1 LIDRKLKEMI
11 GQMIMVGFREAEL
24 SEDCPV
30 GRAVKDFSLGGVV
43 LYNIDLKC
51 FLEEQQKKP
60 DLTREEAARIYP
72 RNIIS
77 PEQLR
82 VLTSRLKSD
91 AKIPLLIAADQ
102 EGGLVSRLGPAAGF
116 PETPSP
122 QMLGEKDEIM
132 ATRNAAGAIAADLSR
147 SGINLNLAPV
157 VDLNL
162 NPQGRIARDG
172 RSFGSDPKRVY
183 RHAEAFILAHRE
195 KEILTCLKHFP
206 GKGSAGKDT
215 HFEVADVTSSYRPQE
230 IHPFFWLIEEEL
242 ADTVMTSHMHHRGW
256 DKQYP
261 ITLSPKVLR
270 GLLREEL
277 RYPGVVI
284 SDDLLMGAI
293 IRRFGL
299 EEACLLAVEAGV
311 DILLASNNSPKA
323 YDPDLFERMFEALY
337 RAVEGRRLSKT
348 MMETSYARIMT
359 LKGRLK
365 NI

>member
-1 LIDRKLKEMI
+1 MIDRKLKEMI
-11 GQMIMVGFREAEL
+11 GQMIMVGFREADL
-24 SEDCPV
+24 TEDGPV

-60 DLTREEAARIYP
+60 DMTREEAARICP

-77 PEQLR
+77 PEQLKA
-82 VLTSRLKSD
+82 LTSKLKSF
-91 AKIPLLIAADQ
+91 AKIPLLSAADQ

-122 QMLGEKDEIM
+122 ERLGEKNDIM
-132 ATRNAAGAIAADLSR
+132 ATRKAAGAIAEDLSR
-147 SGINLNLAPV
+147 GGINLNLAPV

-172 RSFGSDPKRVY
+172 RSFGADPKRVY

-195 KEILTCLKHFP
+195 QDILTCLKHFP

-311 DILLASNNSPKA
+311 DILLASNNSPEA
-323 YDPDLFERMFEALY
+323 YDPDLFERMFEAIY

>member
-1 LIDRKLKEMI
+1 MIDRKLKEMI
-11 GQMIMVGFREAEL
+11 GQRIMVGFREAEL

-30 GRAVKDFSLGGVV
+30 GRAVKDFSLGGIV
-43 LYNIDLKC
+43 LYNIDLRC

-60 DLTREEAARIYP
+60 DMTREEAARICP

-82 VLTSRLKSD
+82 ALTSRLKSD

-122 QMLGEKDEIM
+122 QTLGEKDEIM

-162 NPQGRIARDG
+162 NPEGRIARDG
-172 RSFGSDPKRVY
+172 RSFGADPKRVY

-195 KEILTCLKHFP
+195 QDILTCLKHFP

-311 DILLASNNSPKA
+311 DILLASNNSPEA

>member
-1 LIDRKLKEMI
+1 MIDRKLKEMI
-11 GQMIMVGFREAEL
+11 GQMIMVGFQEAEL
-24 SEDCPV
+24 TGDSPV
-30 GRAVKDFSLGGVV
+30 ARAVKDFSLGGVV
-43 LYNIDLKC
+43 LYNIDLRC

-60 DLTREEAARIYP
+60 EMTREEAARICP

-77 PEQLR
+77 PEQIR
-82 VLTSRLKSD
+82 DLTSSLKSY

-122 QMLGEKDEIM
+122 ERLGEKDEIM
-132 ATRNAAGAIAADLSR
+132 ATRKAAGAIAAGLGG

-172 RSFGSDPKRVY
+172 RSFGSDPKLVY
-183 RHAEAFILAHRE
+183 RHAQAFILAHRE
-195 KEILTCLKHFP
+195 RGVLTCLKHFP

-230 IHPFFWLIEEEL
+230 IYPFFWLIEEEL
-242 ADTVMTSHMHHRGW
+242 ADTVMTSHMLHRGW

-277 RYPGVVI
+277 HYQGVVI

-293 IRRFGL
+293 IQQFGL
-299 EEACLLAVEAGV
+299 AEACLLGVEAGV
-311 DILLASNNSPKA
+311 DILLASNNSPEGYA
-323 YDPDLFERMFEALY
+323 PDLFDRMFEAIY
-337 RAVEGRRLSKT
+337 KAVEGRRLSKA
-348 MMETSYARIMT
+348 MIETSYARIMT
-359 LKGRLK
+359 LKRRLA
-365 NI
+365 